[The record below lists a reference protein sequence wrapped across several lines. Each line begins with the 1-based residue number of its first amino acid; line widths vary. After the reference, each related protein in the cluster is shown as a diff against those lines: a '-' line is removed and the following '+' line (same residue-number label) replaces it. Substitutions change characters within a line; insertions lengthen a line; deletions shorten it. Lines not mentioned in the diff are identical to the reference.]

1 MRRALAIVAT
11 GAAALVAAA
20 PAAADTARPGAA
32 ALVDQMV
39 VFRDGTAPM
48 NLVRAR
54 EITAR
59 VGRRRCTVAAGTP
72 LAALLRSRVAPV
84 GLRDFGRCS
93 RRPRDGGGLFVRSI
107 GSDRNRGQDG
117 WVYKVGNRAGT
128 AGAADPTGPFG
139 RGRLRGRARITWFY
153 CRLGPSG
160 SCQRTLDIRSI
171 ANEGGEIT
179 VTVRA
184 YDDDGRGRPAAGATV
199 RAGDQS
205 AVADGQGVARLALPA
220 GTHQVHAEQAGRVRP
235 FPEEVRVG

>member
-1 MRRALAIVAT
+1 MRARAIVAT

-20 PAAADTARPGAA
+20 PAAADTARPSQA
-32 ALVDQMV
+32 ALVEQMV
-39 VFRDGTAPM
+39 VFRDGSSP
-48 NLVRAR
+48 LHLIRAR
-54 EITAR
+54 ETSAR
-59 VGRRRCTVAAGTP
+59 VGRRRCSVAAGTP

-153 CRLGPSG
+153 CRLGASG
-160 SCQRTLDIRSI
+160 SCQRTLDIHSI
-171 ANEGGEIT
+171 ANADGQVT

-184 YDDDGRGRPAAGATV
+184 YNDDARATPAAGATV
-199 RAGDQS
+199 HVGDQT
-205 AVADGQGVARLALPA
+205 ATADDQGVARIALPP
-220 GTHQVHAEQAGRVRP
+220 GTHQVHAEQPGRVRS